1 MDSTPLHLLGP
12 DDQPLAYFAQGRG
25 QRRTDPRTGGLDPT
39 RAGRRHTQFLYHAG
53 VFDRRQ
59 FLQAGLA
66 ATAGSFLPDTSH
78 ILRAHP
84 AAESHF
90 GKVRITAVKTASVH
104 IKYPAH
110 LVRIETDSGL
120 FGIGEAYNREGILDH
135 VHSFEDILAG
145 EDPLQVDYLATKMAE
160 AKLGHGSWTGTLPG
174 AISGLE
180 TALWDLAGKILG
192 VPVYVLLGGR
202 FRDKI
207 LIYHDTGSPRTPD
220 PAAWVAEAEKSL
232 AYGFQATKFD
242 MDWEGRGQA
251 IAGRPFRYRGE
262 LWNRGISSLEMKQWR
277 AILVAVR
284 ERLGEHYPLGIDL
297 HFNYNY
303 SDALTFSRMV
313 EDLNLWF
320 IEDPI
325 PPQNADAM
333 ARFTHE
339 CNIPT
344 CTGENLYTRP
354 TFRPFIEKQA
364 ADILQPDPQKAGG
377 LLETKRIADW
387 ADQYYITFACHNM
400 CTPVGTVA
408 NAHACAAIRSFVAL
422 ESDSVELE
430 HWDDLIDRN
439 GPFYQDGY
447 YVLNDRPGLGIE
459 LNEEI
464 CRRHLTGGSAYFG
477 G

>member
-1 MDSTPLHLLGP
+1 MFQYDAAMLG
-12 DDQPLAYFAQGRG
+12 
-25 QRRTDPRTGGLDPT
+25 
-39 RAGRRHTQFLYHAG
+39 
-53 VFDRRQ
+53 RRQ
-59 FLQAGLA
+59 FLQAGLWGGA
-66 ATAGSFLPDTSH
+66 ASLVPWMPQV
-78 ILRAHP
+78 LRAYP
-84 AAESHF
+84 AAESQL
-90 GKVRITAVKTASVH
+90 GKVKITAVKTASVH

-120 FGIGEAYNREGILDH
+120 FGIGEAYNRDGILSH
-135 VHSFEDILAG
+135 VRSFEDVLRG

-160 AKLGHGSWTGTLPG
+160 AQLGHGSWTGSLPS

-180 TALWDLAGKILG
+180 IALWDLAGKILG

-202 FRDKI
+202 FRDKV
-207 LIYHDTGSPRTPD
+207 LIYHDTGSPKTPD

-232 AYGFQATKFD
+232 EYGFRATKFD
-242 MDWEGRGQA
+242 MDWEGRSMA
-251 IAGRPFRYRGE
+251 IRGEPFQYRGE
-262 LWNRGISSLEMKQWR
+262 IWNRGITSLEMKQWR
-277 AILVAVR
+277 AILVAIR

-303 SDALTFSRMV
+303 ADALSFSRMV
-313 EDLNLWF
+313 EDLDLWF

-333 ARFTHE
+333 ARFTSE
-339 CNIPT
+339 CAVPT
-344 CTGENLYTRP
+344 CTGENLYTRQ

-430 HWDDLIDRN
+430 HWDDLIQRD
-439 GPFYQDGY
+439 GPFYRDGY
-447 YVLNDRPGLGIE
+447 YEMTNKPGLGIE
-459 LNEEI
+459 LNEEV
-464 CRRHLTGGSAYFG
+464 CRRHLTGGSSYFG
-477 G
+477 D